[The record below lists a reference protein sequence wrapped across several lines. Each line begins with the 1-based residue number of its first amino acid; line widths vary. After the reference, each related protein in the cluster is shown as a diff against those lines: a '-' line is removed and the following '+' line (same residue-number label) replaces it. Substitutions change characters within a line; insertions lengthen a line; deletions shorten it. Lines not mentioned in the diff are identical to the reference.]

1 MIVAKPFLKW
11 AGGKTQLLSQLQ
23 ENYPNLSEIKSYYE
37 PFLGGG
43 AVFFDLVNCDTG
55 IEKFY
60 LSDINPDLMST
71 YKIVQQDV
79 GYLIEKLGT
88 MQGEY
93 LRLSSE
99 ERKIYFYD
107 LRDKFNH
114 LRGLVE
120 RASPLIF
127 LNKTCFNGLYRVN
140 KKGDFNVPFGHY
152 KKPKILDAEN
162 LERVSNALKGVSL
175 EVAGFEHLLNCDI
188 DESTFIYFDPPYRP
202 VGKAS
207 FTAYS
212 GNFDD
217 DDQIKL
223 SQVFRDLSRRGATKL
238 MLSNSDTDDGFY
250 ERYYAGFN
258 IHKVTAK
265 RMINCVGKGR
275 GMVNEVLIKNY

>member
-1 MIVAKPFLKW
+1 MIALKPFLKW

-60 LSDINPDLMST
+60 LSDINPDLILT

-79 GYLIEKLGT
+79 GYLIKKLGT
-88 MQGEY
+88 MQGKY
-93 LRLSSE
+93 LQLSSE
-99 ERKIYFYD
+99 ERKAYFYD
-107 LRDKFNH
+107 IRDRFNH
-114 LRGLVE
+114 YGLMD
-120 RASPLIF
+120 RASPLLIF

-140 KKGDFNVPFGHY
+140 KKGEFNVPFGDY
-152 KKPKILDAEN
+152 KNPKILDIEN
-162 LERVSNALKGVSL
+162 LEKVSTALKGVSL
-175 EVAGFEHLLNCDI
+175 EIAGFEHLLDCDI

-202 VGKAS
+202 VSKSSS

-223 SQVFRDLSRRGATKL
+223 SQVFRDLDRRGAKL